1 MKVEIEFT
9 EPLLGTRA
17 GNKELA
23 TEYQATKHPEHIQN
37 DELDAI
43 ENIDENLEK
52 SSTVFDRDGEGRPF
66 LWDYQ
71 IKGFFKAA
79 CLAMIETDTIKKEEL
94 RAVRL
99 TNYMHKRTIDTQVF
113 ITPRMIVLQMP
124 DGAGMSFCER
134 PLRGQTARGERV
146 SLARS
151 EEAPAGTKMV
161 LEIITLNKKLNVY
174 IGKWLEYGLLY
185 GLGQWRNSGKG
196 RFKFKFV
203 KE

>member
-23 TEYQATKHPEHIQN
+23 TEYQASKHPDQIQE
-37 DELDAI
+37 DEADAI
-43 ENIDENLEK
+43 ENIDEKLEK
-52 SSTVFDRDGEGRPF
+52 SSTVFDRDEERKPF

-79 CLAMIETDTIKKEEL
+79 CRAMRDTETHTKKELEAAKL
-94 RAVRL
+94 RA
-99 TNYMHKRTIDTQVF
+99 YKKTIDTLIFVK
-113 ITPRMIVLQMP
+113 PRRILLQMP
-124 DGAGMSFCER
+124 DGAEMSFCER
-134 PLRGQTARGERV
+134 PLRGQTVRGERI

-161 LEIITLNKKLNVY
+161 LEILTMNKKLDKYVE
-174 IGKWLEYGLLY
+174 KWLEYGSLY

-196 RFKFKFV
+196 RFKFKLL